1 MKYDKNLKTIEEQ
14 INTLR
19 IKGLIIDDESKLRK
33 YLAHISYYHL
43 STYFKP
49 FQDSATNFK
58 KNIHFEDIL
67 NIYVFDKKLRLLLL
81 DVLEIVEKSFKCK
94 LAYKITVESNNSQ
107 WVSDMNLFYDEEKY
121 RKYILPILKNAK
133 LSKDEGLRNYYINNP
148 ASDYPPAWI
157 LIDPLTYGETV
168 NLFRW
173 LNIENRNKI
182 SRDYVLDE
190 KYLLSWMYG
199 LSVLRNICAHH
210 SRLWN
215 RELFVGIKKD
225 AKLYKELFNPKIH
238 NRLYNYL
245 VILQIMICKINPTS
259 TWIDRLIELVNEHRI
274 HTYYMGFPDNWLD
287 LVNRIKEIG

>member
-1 MKYDKNLKTIEEQ
+1 MEYDKNLKTIEEQ

-43 STYFKP
+43 STYFKS
-49 FQDSATNFK
+49 FQDSAANFK
-58 KNIHFEDIL
+58 KNTRFEDIL

-107 WVSDMNLFYDEEKY
+107 WFSDMNLFYDEKKY
-121 RKYILPILKNAK
+121 RKYILPILKKAK
-133 LSKDEGLRNYYINNP
+133 LSKDEGLRNYYVHNLAFN
-148 ASDYPPAWI
+148 YPPAWI
-157 LIDPLTYGETV
+157 LIDSLTYGETV

-225 AKLYKELFNPKIH
+225 AKLYKELFNPKMN

-259 TWIDRLIELVNEHRI
+259 TWIERLIGLINEHWV
-274 HTYYMGFPDNWLD
+274 HTYYMGFPDNWIN
-287 LVNRIKEIG
+287 LVRKIKEIG